1 MIQNQFLSKYI
12 TSQCSKLSPY
22 LSPIHND
29 KLVIMFSNSGGTG
42 RFSREIRACRRSSL
56 RHYVKSVYIK
66 KESQLV
72 GYIICEDAAGDGSF
86 IAFSHSSWNN

>member
-1 MIQNQFLSKYI
+1 MQNPFLSKYI

-22 LSPIHND
+22 LSPIHNG

-42 RFSREIRACRRSSL
+42 GFPREIRACSRLSL
-56 RHYVKSVYIK
+56 CHYVTSVSIEK
-66 KESQLV
+66 KSQLE
-72 GYIICEDAAGDGSF
+72 GYMACEDAAGGRSF